1 MEDPLGVCPEWS
13 SGYTMDLV
21 GVRVGVTRSDPSPP
35 GPDLVTTPALPPG
48 GGRLMSRVGPR
59 ALRTGTVQAGSPST
73 TRANPLRCPQIPADS
88 WCAPSPPGDAD
99 RRPLGHVRRT
109 GTRSP

>member
-13 SGYTMDLV
+13 SGYTMDPV

-48 GGRLMSRVGPR
+48 GGRLMSGPR
-59 ALRTGTVQAGSPST
+59 
-73 TRANPLRCPQIPADS
+73 
-88 WCAPSPPGDAD
+88 
-99 RRPLGHVRRT
+99 
-109 GTRSP
+109 